1 MSFDHHLE
9 GPPPERLYFPSG
21 LAHVDVPGKTEGVLF
36 VANANSDKRYATG
49 SLVALPLDSIG
60 LPEIG
65 APLAVSASGTSFVRQ
80 ITDLKL
86 EASQNVQIASF
97 AGELAVQTTGTGS
110 YRLYVPTR
118 SEGMLAYQVLAK
130 VSADGVPVCYGTGT
144 FMVLEPPPGVALY
157 SMSHRKETD
166 PPIAPLAERELKRD
180 EKKVLAIADAALAEM
195 RAGGNFIKSF
205 WGVKTHAR
213 HTGAGGAVGALNN
226 SPHVGNRVG
235 HLQGGVTMGLGVAT
249 AETALP
255 ANWML
260 SAVTAWY
267 IRPGEGRVIKANSKI
282 IHQGRLTA
290 VVRTEI
296 TGKNN
301 KRVMEMITTHAHKS
315 AKAA

>member
-1 MSFDHHLE
+1 MSIESDIR
-9 GPPPERLYFPSG
+9 ERVLRG
-21 LAHVDVPGKTEGVLF
+21 LAMNRTPGYHYAGNFLDFSFEHVAVDDVRMRMSVGPH
-36 VANANSDKRYATG
+36 VAEANGNVNYCALAILADMGMAANIRAGHTLATRVATVQMNLQFTG
-49 SLVALPLDSIG
+49 SPMTGRLL
-60 LPEIG
+60 
-65 APLAVSASGTSFVRQ
+65 SAS
-80 ITDLKL
+80 
-86 EASQNVQIASF
+86 
-97 AGELAVQTTGTGS
+97 
-110 YRLYVPTR
+110 RLQEYVKGCNSAQGAAEVT
-118 SEGMLAYQVLAK
+118 

-267 IRPGEGRVIKANSKI
+267 IRPGEGRVIKAKSKI